1 VVITHGKTAEFICTI
16 EWTWSHFN
24 QRMESYDLQR
34 GRTHWIFWLKRYDH
48 IWGKW
53 EKPIAIARCPWK
65 GLGFDKDAVMILLGA
80 VLAEGIRHFD
90 SDPGP
95 FDINDTGVLSVRE
108 LDAVA
113 NAVWGARQDS

>member
-1 VVITHGKTAEFICTI
+1 
-16 EWTWSHFN
+16 
-24 QRMESYDLQR
+24 MESYDLQR